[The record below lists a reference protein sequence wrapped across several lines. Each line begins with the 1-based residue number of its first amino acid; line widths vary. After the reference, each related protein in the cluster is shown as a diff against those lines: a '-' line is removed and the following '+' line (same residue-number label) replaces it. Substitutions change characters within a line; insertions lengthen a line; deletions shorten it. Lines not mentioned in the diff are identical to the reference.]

1 MPKQLPVVLFLLL
14 AAATLLP
21 WVSPAVAL
29 GTGIAFGLVLGNP
42 FPKQTAKVSGLL
54 LKGSVVGLGFGITL
68 PVVLE
73 AGASGVWIT
82 AGGIVLTLAAGLL
95 IGKLFKVEQT
105 TSRLISAGT
114 AICGGSAIAAVGP
127 ALGARPESM
136 GVALAT
142 VFVLNGVALYLFP
155 PIGHALG
162 LTQQQFGTWAA
173 IAIHDTSS
181 VVGAA
186 ATYGPQALA
195 LATVLKLTRALW
207 IIPLALLAALVHRR
221 EVRQEGTTTA
231 IKWPWFIGFFV
242 AASALRALLPE
253 AVPVFDVVVDVAR
266 RGLVLTLF
274 LIGAGLTR
282 ATLRAVGMRPLV
294 QGVLL
299 WLLIGSLTLAAV
311 IAWQ

>member
-1 MPKQLPVVLFLLL
+1 MPSQLRIALFFLL
-14 AAATLLP
+14 AAATLHP
-21 WVSPAVAL
+21 WVSPAAAL
-29 GTGIAFGLVLGNP
+29 GAGIAFGLLLGNP
-42 FPKQTAKVSGLL
+42 FPKETGKVSGLL
-54 LKGSVVGLGFGITL
+54 LKGSVVGLGFGVTL
-68 PVVLE
+68 PVVLD
-73 AGASGVWIT
+73 AGMSGVWVT
-82 AGGIVLTLAAGLL
+82 AAGIIFTLAAGLL
-95 IGKLFKVEQT
+95 LGGLFKVERT

-127 ALGARPESM
+127 ALGARSESM

-162 LTQQQFGTWAA
+162 LTQEQFGTWAA

-186 ATYGPQALA
+186 ATYGPAALA

-207 IIPLALLAALVHRR
+207 IIPLSLLAAYVHHR
-221 EVRQEGTTTA
+221 EEQQSETRA
-231 IKWPWFIGFFV
+231 SIKWPWFIGFFIL
-242 AASALRALLPE
+242 ASAARALLPA

-266 RGLVLTLF
+266 RTLVLTLF

-282 ATLRAVGMRPLV
+282 SALRAVGVRPLV

-299 WLLIGSLTLAAV
+299 WVLVGGLSLGAVLL
-311 IAWQ
+311 WR